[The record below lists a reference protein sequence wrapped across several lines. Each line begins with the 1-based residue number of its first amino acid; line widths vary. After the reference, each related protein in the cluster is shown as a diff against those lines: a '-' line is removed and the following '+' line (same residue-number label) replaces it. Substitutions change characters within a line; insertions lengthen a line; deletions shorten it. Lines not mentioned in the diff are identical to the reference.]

1 MDTIVNESSF
11 SSGFI
16 NDLLLSDNSAEYQL
30 VATTGHSC
38 IYKTIY
44 KGKILILKAA
54 NPDSK
59 DLATSAA
66 LLQREYQILSELD
79 NPFIVRTW
87 GLRKDPQIGECLIL
101 DYVDGMPLDEFI
113 KSRPSRK
120 TRQRIVNELLDAV
133 AYLHAK
139 QIVHKDLKPSNILI
153 TTNGEH
159 VKLIDFGFSDAD
171 SQMVN
176 NLGCTNRYASPEQLN
191 GQTPDF
197 RSDIY
202 TLGMII
208 REIEPHRNHLTTK
221 RCLKTNPDRRYQD
234 VKSFARAIQQR
245 NRLPFILIA
254 IAVLAITA
262 LNAIMFSRSKQSEV
276 PASSAIV
283 MHDTLVVKE
292 TTYIH
297 DTITPTDP
305 AAPVI
310 EELHGWYDKAERQA
324 VYNLKHLE
332 YKYSRF
338 ALFESSIF
346 YSQMYA
352 LKTHYQ
358 TLYPKFQKQIEED
371 YTPEYSLRY
380 QAVNKIVSSYPFH
393 DTNDPDTVAAYQ
405 KASDRSDSIRSAL
418 RSNPKQVFTTLK

>member
-1 MDTIVNESSF
+1 MNESSF

-16 NDLLLSDNSAEYQL
+16 NDLLLSDNSADYQL
-30 VATTGHSC
+30 VDTTSHSC

-101 DYVDGMPLDEFI
+101 DYVDGVPLDRFLE
-113 KSRPSRK
+113 SRPSRK

-133 AYLHAK
+133 EYLHAK
-139 QIVHKDLKPSNILI
+139 QIVHKDLKPSNILV
-153 TTNGEH
+153 TTTGEH

-171 SQMVN
+171 SQTVN

-202 TLGMII
+202 TLGKILC
-208 REIEPHRNHLTTK
+208 EIEPIRNHLITR
-221 RCLKTNPDRRYQD
+221 RCLNTNPDRRYQD
-234 VKSFARAIQQR
+234 VKSLARAIQKR
-245 NRLPFILIA
+245 NRLPFILIT
-254 IAVLAITA
+254 ITVLAITA
-262 LNAIMFSRSKQSEV
+262 LIAFMFFHSRQSEV
-276 PASSAIV
+276 PTSPAIV

-297 DTITPTDP
+297 DTITSTDS

-332 YKYSRF
+332 YKYGEF

-346 YSQMYA
+346 SSQMYA

-358 TLYPKFQKQIEED
+358 EFYPKFQKQIEDD
-371 YTPEYSLRY
+371 YITEYTLRY
-380 QAVNKIVSSYPFH
+380 QAVSKIASSYPIRFT
-393 DTNDPDTVAAYQ
+393 DDPDTAAAYQ
-405 KASDRSDSIRSAL
+405 KTSDCSDSIRSAL
-418 RSNPKQVFTTLK
+418 RDNPKQVFATLK